1 MIIRDATEAD
11 LPAIVE
17 IFNATIPSR
26 MVSAQVD
33 PVSVEERLPWFR
45 AHSADH
51 HPLWVM
57 SDEKQV
63 IAWLSL
69 QSFLPRCAYAG
80 TAEVSVYVREDFR
93 RRGVTKS
100 LLGEAIVR
108 APTLGRNHRALLG
121 TSSHAEPSLRFFA
134 RAGFGRWGCS
144 RGSRGWTASSA
155 TSSLSGVTLAQLR
168 DQADP
173 PREPLTAAFRMA
185 ARRLRSVCA
194 APVG

>member
-11 LPAIVE
+11 LPAAVA

-33 PVSVEERLPWFR
+33 PVSVEERQPWFR
-45 AHSADH
+45 AHSPDH

-57 SDEKQV
+57 SDEGQV

-93 RRGVTKS
+93 RCSVAKS
-100 LLGEAIVR
+100 LLAEAIAR
-108 APTLGRNHRALLG
+108 APTLEITALLG
-121 TSSHAEPSLRFFA
+121 HIFAHNEPSLRFFA
-134 RAGFGRWGCS
+134 KAGFERWGLLP
-144 RGSRGWTASSA
+144 RVAR
-155 TSSLSGVTLAQLR
+155 LDGVERDLIIVGRHIAQ
-168 DQADP
+168 A
-173 PREPLTAAFRMA
+173 
-185 ARRLRSVCA
+185 
-194 APVG
+194 

>member
-26 MVSAQVD
+26 MVSAQVE

-57 SDEKQV
+57 SDGNQV

-80 TAEVSVYVREDFR
+80 TAEVSVYVHENFLRCGLAKNF
-93 RRGVTKS
+93 
-100 LLGEAIVR
+100 LNEAIAR
-108 APTLGRNHRALLG
+108 APALEITGLIG
-121 TSSHAEPSLRFFA
+121 HIFAHNEPSLRLFA
-134 RAGFGRWGCS
+134 NVGFERWGLLP
-144 RGSRGWTASSA
+144 RVARLDGIERDLVIVGRH
-155 TSSLSGVTLAQLR
+155 VAQ
-168 DQADP
+168 A
-173 PREPLTAAFRMA
+173 
-185 ARRLRSVCA
+185 
-194 APVG
+194 

>member
-80 TAEVSVYVREDFR
+80 TAEVSVYVHENFR
-93 RRGVTKS
+93 RCGVAKNF
-100 LLGEAIVR
+100 LNEAIAR
-108 APTLGRNHRALLG
+108 APALEITGLIG
-121 TSSHAEPSLRFFA
+121 HIFAHNEPSLRLFA
-134 RAGFGRWGCS
+134 NVGFERWGLLP
-144 RGSRGWTASSA
+144 RVAR
-155 TSSLSGVTLAQLR
+155 LDGVERDLVIVGRHVAQ
-168 DQADP
+168 A
-173 PREPLTAAFRMA
+173 
-185 ARRLRSVCA
+185 
-194 APVG
+194 

>member
-1 MIIRDATEAD
+1 MTIRDATEAD

-26 MVSAQVD
+26 MVSAQVQ
-33 PVSVEERLPWFR
+33 PVSVEERLPWFH

-63 IAWLSL
+63 MAWLSV

-93 RRGVTKS
+93 RCGVAKG
-100 LLGEAIVR
+100 LLAEAITR
-108 APTLGRNHRALLG
+108 APMLKITALLG
-121 TSSHAEPSLRFFA
+121 HIFAHNEPSLRLFA
-134 RAGFGRWGCS
+134 NVGFERWGLLP
-144 RGSRGWTASSA
+144 RVARLDDVERDLIIVGRHVGSN
-155 TSSLSGVTLAQLR
+155 
-168 DQADP
+168 
-173 PREPLTAAFRMA
+173 
-185 ARRLRSVCA
+185 
-194 APVG
+194 

>member
-11 LPAIVE
+11 LPAMVE

-33 PVSVEERLPWFR
+33 PVSIKERLPWFR

-57 SDEKQV
+57 NEEKQV

-93 RRGVTKS
+93 RCGVAKS
-100 LLGEAIVR
+100 LLAEAITR
-108 APTLGRNHRALLG
+108 APALEITALLG
-121 TSSHAEPSLRFFA
+121 HIFAHNEPSLRLFA
-134 RAGFGRWGCS
+134 NVGFERWGLLP
-144 RGSRGWTASSA
+144 RVARLDGVERDLIIVGRHVGSS
-155 TSSLSGVTLAQLR
+155 
-168 DQADP
+168 
-173 PREPLTAAFRMA
+173 
-185 ARRLRSVCA
+185 
-194 APVG
+194 

>member
-26 MVSAQVD
+26 MVSAQIE
-33 PVSVEERLPWFR
+33 PVSVEQRLPWFR
-45 AHSADH
+45 AHSVDH

-80 TAEVSVYVREDFR
+80 TAEVSVYVHEDFR
-93 RRGVTKS
+93 RCGVAKNFLS
-100 LLGEAIVR
+100 EAIAR
-108 APTLGRNHRALLG
+108 APALEITG
-121 TSSHAEPSLRFFA
+121 MIGHIFAHNEPSLRLFA
-134 RAGFGRWGCS
+134 NVGFERWGLLP
-144 RGSRGWTASSA
+144 RVAR
-155 TSSLSGVTLAQLR
+155 LDGVERDLVIVGRHVAQ
-168 DQADP
+168 A
-173 PREPLTAAFRMA
+173 
-185 ARRLRSVCA
+185 
-194 APVG
+194 

>member
-1 MIIRDATEAD
+1 MIVRDATEAD

-33 PVSVEERLPWFR
+33 AVSVEERLPWFR

-57 SDEKQV
+57 NEGKQV

-93 RRGVTKS
+93 RCGVAKS
-100 LLGEAIVR
+100 LLAEAITR
-108 APTLGRNHRALLG
+108 ASTLEITALLG
-121 TSSHAEPSLRFFA
+121 HIFAHNEPSLRLFA
-134 RAGFGRWGCS
+134 NVGFERWGLLP
-144 RGSRGWTASSA
+144 RVARLDGVERDLIIVGRHAGSN
-155 TSSLSGVTLAQLR
+155 
-168 DQADP
+168 
-173 PREPLTAAFRMA
+173 
-185 ARRLRSVCA
+185 
-194 APVG
+194 

>member
-33 PVSVEERLPWFR
+33 PVSIEERLTWFH
-45 AHSADH
+45 AHSADR

-57 SDEKQV
+57 SDETQV

-93 RRGVTKS
+93 RRGVAKS
-100 LLGEAIVR
+100 LLEEAIVR
-108 APTLGRNHRALLG
+108 APLIEVTALVG
-121 TSSHAEPSLRFFA
+121 HVFAHNEPSLRFFA
-134 RAGFGRWGCS
+134 RAGFERWGLLP
-144 RGSRGWTASSA
+144 RVAR
-155 TSSLSGVTLAQLR
+155 LDGVERDLVIVGRHVAQ
-168 DQADP
+168 
-173 PREPLTAAFRMA
+173 T
-185 ARRLRSVCA
+185 
-194 APVG
+194 